1 MMNLTSPAVISELMA
16 AHKLHFNKQFGQNF
30 LIDQNILEKIVDA
43 GHITAAD
50 TVLEIGPGIGS
61 MTQEMAMRARRVVTV
76 EIDKK
81 LISVLGETL
90 GDFDNIAIVNQDFLK
105 TDVLDLIEGPT
116 SLKVVANLPYY
127 ITTPII
133 MKLLETPWPDGIDL
147 SRMTF
152 LVQKEV
158 GERIC
163 AGPGSKSYGA
173 LSVIVQYYADPA
185 VMFTVPA
192 SVFMPRPKV
201 DSIVISLQ
209 KRTQQAFEPC
219 DKNQFFK
226 VVKAAFQTRRK
237 TVINSLSNNT
247 AYPKAVLLDA
257 LCEAGID
264 PRKRAEQLDGE
275 AFCKLANILYQKG
288 ANNDIESQIQ

>member
-1 MMNLTSPAVISELMA
+1 MNLTSPSVISELMA
-16 AHKLHFNKQFGQNF
+16 AHQLHFNKQFGQNF

-43 GHITAAD
+43 GQITEAD

-61 MTQEMAMRARRVVTV
+61 MTQEMAARAHQVVTV

-81 LISVLGETL
+81 LIPVLEETL
-90 GDFDNIAIVNQDFLK
+90 GEFDNIALVNQDFLK
-105 TDVLDLIEGPT
+105 TDVLDLIQAPT
-116 SLKVVANLPYY
+116 PLKVVANLPYY

-163 AGPGSKSYGA
+163 AEPGSKSYGA
-173 LSVIVQYYADPA
+173 FSVIVQYYADPN

-209 KRTQQAFEPC
+209 KRTQMAFEPC

-237 TVINSLSNNT
+237 TLINSLSNNT
-247 AYPKAVLLDA
+247 AYPKDVLLDA
-257 LCEAGID
+257 LNEAGID
-264 PRKRAEQLDGE
+264 PKKRAEQIDGE
-275 AFCKLANILYQKG
+275 DFCRLSNILYQKG
-288 ANNDIESQIQ
+288 ANNDIESH

>member
-1 MMNLTSPAVISELMA
+1 MNLTSPSVISELMA
-16 AHKLHFNKQFGQNF
+16 AHQLHFNKQFGQNF

-43 GHITAAD
+43 GQITEAD

-61 MTQEMAMRARRVVTV
+61 MTQEMAARAHQVVTV

-81 LISVLGETL
+81 LIPVLEETL
-90 GDFDNIAIVNQDFLK
+90 GEFDNIALVNQDFLK
-105 TDVLDLIEGPT
+105 TDVLELIQAPAQ
-116 SLKVVANLPYY
+116 LKVVANLPYY

-163 AGPGSKSYGA
+163 AEPGNKSYGA
-173 LSVIVQYYADPA
+173 LSVIVQYYADPN

-201 DSIVISLQ
+201 DSIVIGLQ
-209 KRTQQAFEPC
+209 KRTQMAFEPC

-237 TVINSLSNNT
+237 TLINSLSNNT
-247 AYPKAVLLDA
+247 AYPKDVLLDA
-257 LCEAGID
+257 LNEAGID
-264 PRKRAEQLDGE
+264 PKKRAEQIDGE
-275 AFCKLANILYQKG
+275 AFCRLSNILYQKG
-288 ANNDIESQIQ
+288 ANNDIESRQK

>member
-1 MMNLTSPAVISELMA
+1 
-16 AHKLHFNKQFGQNF
+16 
-30 LIDQNILEKIVDA
+30 
-43 GHITAAD
+43 
-50 TVLEIGPGIGS
+50 
-61 MTQEMAMRARRVVTV
+61 MRARRVVTV

-288 ANNDIESQIQ
+288 ANNDIESQIK

>member
-16 AHKLHFNKQFGQNF
+16 AHQLHFNKQFGQNF

-43 GHITAAD
+43 GHIMAAD
-50 TVLEIGPGIGS
+50 TILEIGPGIGS

-81 LISVLGETL
+81 LIPVLDETL

-105 TDVLDLIEGPT
+105 TDVLNLIEGPT

-173 LSVIVQYYADPA
+173 LSVIVQYYADPT

-209 KRTQQAFEPC
+209 KRIQHAFEPC

-247 AYPKAVLLDA
+247 AYPKTVLLDA
-257 LCEAGID
+257 LSEAGID
-264 PRKRAEQLDGE
+264 PRKRAEQIDGE

-288 ANNDIESQIQ
+288 ANNDIESRQK